1 MSSAVVKMGGS
12 SVAPFSGGWLGPELR
27 LWICFPFRARG
38 GWAFVTFRKNISI
51 SVEKNGAFERKK
63 NVCFGKKTCAFGKKN
78 EEEKNVCFQEKK
90 MCILVKKSGLQTPG
104 KKTLFLVDFLT

>member
-63 NVCFGKKTCAFGKKN
+63 NVCFG
-78 EEEKNVCFQEKK
+78 EKNMCFRKK
-90 MCILVKKSGLQTPG
+90 K
-104 KKTLFLVDFLT
+104 